1 MILAVISLTA
11 LGIGLGFLLGMA
23 ALYFKVE
30 ATDQSAEIEAM
41 LPGTQCGQCG
51 YPGCRGAA
59 EAIAKG
65 KAPVT
70 VCPGGG
76 RTLAEALA
84 AKLGVEV
91 DLGGVA
97 DAAPMVATMHEEI
110 CIGCIKC
117 FKICPTQAVV
127 GAVKQIHSV
136 LSEACTGCG
145 KCVDVCPTESAHL
158 TPVPVTLQS
167 WHWNKPSHAV

>member
-1 MILAVISLTA
+1 VIIAVISLTA

-23 ALYFKVE
+23 ARHLKVE
-30 ATDQSAEIEAM
+30 VTDQSVEIEAM

-51 YPGCRGAA
+51 YPGCRAAA

-65 KAPVT
+65 DAPVT

-84 AKLGVEV
+84 AKLGVEA
-91 DLGGVA
+91 DLAGVA
-97 DAAPMVATMHEEI
+97 DAAPMVATVREDI
-110 CIGCIKC
+110 CIGCTRC
-117 FKICPTQAVV
+117 FKVCPTQAVV

-136 LSEACTGCG
+136 LAEACTGCG

-158 TPVPVTLQS
+158 APVPLTLQS
-167 WHWNKPSHAV
+167 WRWSKPALAA

>member
-1 MILAVISLTA
+1 MIVAVTSLTA
-11 LGIGLGFLLGMA
+11 LGISLGFILGMA
-23 ALYFKVE
+23 ARHFKVE

-41 LPGTQCGQCG
+41 LPGSQCGQCG

-59 EAIAKG
+59 AAIVKG
-65 KAPVT
+65 DAPVT

-91 DLGGVA
+91 DLAGVA
-97 DAAPMVATMHEEI
+97 DAVPMVAAMREDT

-145 KCVDVCPTESAHL
+145 KCVEICPTESAHL
-158 TPVPVTLQS
+158 APVPVTLQS
-167 WHWNKPSHAV
+167 WRWNMPSHAA